1 MKASRQHTAITWLGL
16 LLGLV
21 ILLGLGQ
28 LIRFR
33 VDLTED
39 QRYSLHE
46 ATEAV
51 LDSLSED
58 IHVEILLSGED
69 LPAGMRR
76 LQRSIEEQVRTFD
89 AYSDRKISFSYL
101 DPLSLDEEDQEKF
114 ILQLADYGINPTTL
128 FVNQATG
135 QQTKLIFPGILVYTE
150 EFETGALVLKG
161 EKGMGEEQILN
172 QSIENLEFELSNAIR
187 KLTRKDM
194 GALAMIIGHEEMKE
208 DDGYGLVEALDGD
221 FEIFKVPLEQART
234 VQDLV
239 NFKIIFIQGP
249 QQAFS
254 EREIYLLDQY
264 VMQGGNLVVLSDG
277 VQVDVREAGGEGTLA
292 MPYENGLENLLFKYG
307 VRINKDLIQDL
318 NFGYFPVM
326 GGNFGDQEQLVPLP
340 WPFYIQSTRM
350 YPHPIT
356 KGLDLIYLRFAS
368 SLDTVLAPGIKKT
381 PLFFTSDLSRVITA
395 PVRVAFSDMQREP
408 DIEQFPMQNLAL
420 AYLLEGEFTSLY
432 KNRFLPEGFEQSEF
446 KESGEGKVV
455 VIGDGELFQSQ
466 SDFQSGRPLN
476 LGEDPFNQN
485 IYANRLLLRN
495 LAQYLDNP
503 EGIIASRTRSF
514 QIRPLNRVK
523 ISQERTKW
531 QLINVG
537 LPVVFL
543 LFFGGAVAAIR
554 RKKYSGKALGLA
566 R

>member
-33 VDLTED
+33 IDLTED

-51 LDSLSED
+51 LDSLRED

-89 AYSDRKISFSYL
+89 AYSDRKISFSYF
-101 DPLSLDEEDQEKF
+101 DPLSLAEEEQEEF

-128 FVNQATG
+128 FVNQAAG
-135 QQTKLIFPGILVYTE
+135 QQTKLIFPGILIYSE

-187 KLTRKDM
+187 KLTRSDM

-249 QQAFS
+249 QQAYS

-264 VMQGGNLVVLSDG
+264 VMQGGNLVILSDG

-368 SLDTVLAPGIKKT
+368 SLDTVLAPGVKKT
-381 PLFFTSDLSRVITA
+381 PLFFTSDLSRVLTA

-408 DIEQFPMQNLAL
+408 DIEQFPMQNLPL

-446 KESGEGKVV
+446 KESGKGKVV

-543 LFFGGAVAAIR
+543 LLFGGAVAAIR
-554 RKKYSGKALGLA
+554 RKKYS

>member
-1 MKASRQHTAITWLGL
+1 MKSASQNTAIYWLGL
-16 LLGLV
+16 ILGLV

-89 AYSDRKISFSYL
+89 AYSDRKISYSYF
-101 DPLSLDEEDQEKF
+101 DPLSLAEEEQEEF

-128 FVNQATG
+128 FVNQAAG
-135 QQTKLIFPGILVYTE
+135 QQTKLIFPGILIYSE

-187 KLTRKDM
+187 KLTRSDM

-368 SLDTVLAPGIKKT
+368 SLDTVLAPGVKKT
-381 PLFFTSDLSRVITA
+381 PLFFTSDLSRVLTA

-408 DIEQFPMQNLAL
+408 DIEQFPMQNLPL

-432 KNRFLPEGFEQSEF
+432 KNRFLPEGFDQSEF

-466 SDFQSGRPLN
+466 SDFQTGRPLN

-523 ISQERTKW
+523 ISQEKTKW

-543 LFFGGAVAAIR
+543 LLFGGAVAAIR
-554 RKKYSGKALGLA
+554 RKKYS

>member
-1 MKASRQHTAITWLGL
+1 MKSASQNTAVYWLGL
-16 LLGLV
+16 LLGLA
-21 ILLGLGQ
+21 ILIGLGQ

-51 LDSLSED
+51 LDSLNED

-89 AYSDRKISFSYL
+89 AYSDRKISFSYF
-101 DPLSLDEEDQEKF
+101 DPLSLAEEEQEEF

-128 FVNQATG
+128 FVNQAAG
-135 QQTKLIFPGILVYTE
+135 QQTKLIFPGILIYSE

-187 KLTRKDM
+187 KLTRSDM
-194 GALAMIIGHEEMKE
+194 GAIAMIIGHEEMKE

-326 GGNFGDQEQLVPLP
+326 GGNFGDQEQMVPLP

-356 KGLDLIYLRFAS
+356 RAWI
-368 SLDTVLAPGIKKT
+368 
-381 PLFFTSDLSRVITA
+381 
-395 PVRVAFSDMQREP
+395 
-408 DIEQFPMQNLAL
+408 
-420 AYLLEGEFTSLY
+420 
-432 KNRFLPEGFEQSEF
+432 
-446 KESGEGKVV
+446 
-455 VIGDGELFQSQ
+455 
-466 SDFQSGRPLN
+466 
-476 LGEDPFNQN
+476 
-485 IYANRLLLRN
+485 
-495 LAQYLDNP
+495 
-503 EGIIASRTRSF
+503 
-514 QIRPLNRVK
+514 
-523 ISQERTKW
+523 
-531 QLINVG
+531 
-537 LPVVFL
+537 
-543 LFFGGAVAAIR
+543 
-554 RKKYSGKALGLA
+554 
-566 R
+566 

>member
-33 VDLTED
+33 IDLTED

-51 LDSLSED
+51 LDSLRED

-89 AYSDRKISFSYL
+89 AYSDRKISFSYF
-101 DPLSLDEEDQEKF
+101 DPLSLAEEEQEEF

-128 FVNQATG
+128 FVNQAAG
-135 QQTKLIFPGILVYTE
+135 QQTKLIFPGILIYSE

-187 KLTRKDM
+187 KLTRSDM

-249 QQAFS
+249 QQAYS

-264 VMQGGNLVVLSDG
+264 VMQGGNLVILSDG

-368 SLDTVLAPGIKKT
+368 SLDTVLAPGVKKT
-381 PLFFTSDLSRVITA
+381 PLFFTSDLSRVLTA

-408 DIEQFPMQNLAL
+408 DIAQFPMQNLPL

-446 KESGEGKVV
+446 KESGKGKVV

-514 QIRPLNRVK
+514 QIRPLNRFK

-537 LPVVFL
+537 LPVVFIL
-543 LFFGGAVAAIR
+543 LFGGAVAAIR
-554 RKKYSGKALGLA
+554 RKKYS

>member
-1 MKASRQHTAITWLGL
+1 MKPASQNIVIYWLGL
-16 LLGLV
+16 ILGLV

-33 VDLTED
+33 IDLTED

-51 LDSLSED
+51 LDSLRED

-89 AYSDRKISFSYL
+89 AYSDRKISFSYF
-101 DPLSLDEEDQEKF
+101 DPLSLAEEEQEEF

-128 FVNQATG
+128 FVNQAAG
-135 QQTKLIFPGILVYTE
+135 QQTKLIFPGILIYSE

-187 KLTRKDM
+187 KLTRSDM

-264 VMQGGNLVVLSDG
+264 VMQGGNLVILSDG

-368 SLDTVLAPGIKKT
+368 SLDTVMAPGIKKT
-381 PLFFTSDLSRVITA
+381 PLFFTSDLSRVLTA

-408 DIEQFPMQNLAL
+408 DIEQFPMQNLPL

-543 LFFGGAVAAIR
+543 LLFGGAVAAIR
-554 RKKYSGKALGLA
+554 RKKYS

>member
-1 MKASRQHTAITWLGL
+1 MKPASQNIVIYWLGL
-16 LLGLV
+16 ILGLV

-33 VDLTED
+33 IDLTED

-51 LDSLSED
+51 LDSLRED

-89 AYSDRKISFSYL
+89 AYSDRKISFSYF
-101 DPLSLDEEDQEKF
+101 DPLSLAEEEQEEF

-128 FVNQATG
+128 FVNQAAG
-135 QQTKLIFPGILVYTE
+135 QQTKLIFPGILIYSE

-187 KLTRKDM
+187 KLTRSDM

-249 QQAFS
+249 QQAYS

-264 VMQGGNLVVLSDG
+264 VMQGGNLVILSDG

-368 SLDTVLAPGIKKT
+368 SLDTVLAPGVKKT
-381 PLFFTSDLSRVITA
+381 PLFFTSDLSRILTA

-408 DIEQFPMQNLAL
+408 DIAQFPMQNLPL

-543 LFFGGAVAAIR
+543 LLFGGAVAAIR
-554 RKKYSGKALGLA
+554 RKKYS

>member
-1 MKASRQHTAITWLGL
+1 MKSASQNTAIYWLGL
-16 LLGLV
+16 ILGLV

-89 AYSDRKISFSYL
+89 AYSDRKISYSYF
-101 DPLSLDEEDQEKF
+101 DPLSLAEEEQEEF
-114 ILQLADYGINPTTL
+114 ILQLADFGINPTTL
-128 FVNQATG
+128 FVNQAAG
-135 QQTKLIFPGILVYTE
+135 QQTKLIFPGILIYSE

-187 KLTRKDM
+187 KLTRSDM

-368 SLDTVLAPGIKKT
+368 SLDTVLAPGVKKT
-381 PLFFTSDLSRVITA
+381 PLFFTSDLSRVLTA

-408 DIEQFPMQNLAL
+408 DIEQFPMQNLPL

-432 KNRFLPEGFEQSEF
+432 KNRFLPEGFDQSEF

-466 SDFQSGRPLN
+466 SDFQTGRPLN

-523 ISQERTKW
+523 ISQEKTKW

-543 LFFGGAVAAIR
+543 LLFGGAVAAIR
-554 RKKYSGKALGLA
+554 RKKYS

>member
-1 MKASRQHTAITWLGL
+1 MKSASQNTAIYWLGL
-16 LLGLV
+16 ILGLV

-89 AYSDRKISFSYL
+89 AYSDRKISFSYF
-101 DPLSLDEEDQEKF
+101 DPLSLAEEEQEEF

-128 FVNQATG
+128 FVNQAAG
-135 QQTKLIFPGILVYTE
+135 QQTKLIFPGILIYSE

-187 KLTRKDM
+187 KLTRSDM

-368 SLDTVLAPGIKKT
+368 SLDTVLAPGVKKT
-381 PLFFTSDLSRVITA
+381 PLFFTSDLSRVLTA

-408 DIEQFPMQNLAL
+408 DIEQFPMQNLPL

-432 KNRFLPEGFEQSEF
+432 KNRFLPEGFDQSEF

-466 SDFQSGRPLN
+466 SDFQTGRPLN

-523 ISQERTKW
+523 ISQEKTKW

-537 LPVVFL
+537 MPVVFL
-543 LFFGGAVAAIR
+543 LLFGGAVAAIR
-554 RKKYSGKALGLA
+554 RKKYS

>member
-1 MKASRQHTAITWLGL
+1 MKPASQNIVIYWLGL
-16 LLGLV
+16 ILGLV

-33 VDLTED
+33 IDLTED

-51 LDSLSED
+51 LDSLRED

-89 AYSDRKISFSYL
+89 AYSDRKISFSYF
-101 DPLSLDEEDQEKF
+101 DPLSLAEEEQEEF

-128 FVNQATG
+128 FVNQAAG
-135 QQTKLIFPGILVYTE
+135 QQTKLIFPGILIYSE

-187 KLTRKDM
+187 KLTRSDM

-264 VMQGGNLVVLSDG
+264 VMQGGNLVILSDG

-368 SLDTVLAPGIKKT
+368 SLDTVLAPGVKKT
-381 PLFFTSDLSRVITA
+381 PLFFTSDLSRILTA

-408 DIEQFPMQNLAL
+408 DIAQFPMQNLPL

-446 KESGEGKVV
+446 KESGKGKVV

-543 LFFGGAVAAIR
+543 LLFGGAVAAIR
-554 RKKYSGKALGLA
+554 RKKYS

>member
-33 VDLTED
+33 IDLTED

-51 LDSLSED
+51 LDSLRED

-89 AYSDRKISFSYL
+89 AYSDRKISFSYF
-101 DPLSLDEEDQEKF
+101 DPLSLAEEEQEEF

-128 FVNQATG
+128 FVNQAAG
-135 QQTKLIFPGILVYTE
+135 QQTKLIFPGILIYSE

-187 KLTRKDM
+187 KLTRSDM

-249 QQAFS
+249 QQAYS

-264 VMQGGNLVVLSDG
+264 VMQGGNLVILSDG

-368 SLDTVLAPGIKKT
+368 SLDTVLAPGVKKT
-381 PLFFTSDLSRVITA
+381 PLFFTSDLSRILTA

-408 DIEQFPMQNLAL
+408 DIEQFPMQNLPL

-446 KESGEGKVV
+446 KESGKGKVV

-514 QIRPLNRVK
+514 QIRPLNRFK

-543 LFFGGAVAAIR
+543 LLFGGAVAAIR
-554 RKKYSGKALGLA
+554 RKKYS

>member
-33 VDLTED
+33 IDLTED

-51 LDSLSED
+51 LDSLRED

-89 AYSDRKISFSYL
+89 AYSDRKISFSYF
-101 DPLSLDEEDQEKF
+101 DPLSLAEEEQEEF

-128 FVNQATG
+128 FVNQAAG
-135 QQTKLIFPGILVYTE
+135 QQTKLIFPGILIYSE

-187 KLTRKDM
+187 KLTRSDM

-249 QQAFS
+249 QQAYS

-264 VMQGGNLVVLSDG
+264 VMQGGNLVILSDG

-368 SLDTVLAPGIKKT
+368 SLDTVLAPGVKKT
-381 PLFFTSDLSRVITA
+381 PLFFTSDLSRILTA

-408 DIEQFPMQNLAL
+408 DIAQFPMQNLPL

-514 QIRPLNRVK
+514 QIRPLNRFK

-531 QLINVG
+531 QLINIG

-554 RKKYSGKALGLA
+554 RKKYS

>member
-33 VDLTED
+33 IDLTED

-51 LDSLSED
+51 LDSLRED

-89 AYSDRKISFSYL
+89 AYSDRKISFSYF
-101 DPLSLDEEDQEKF
+101 DPLSLAEEEQEEF

-128 FVNQATG
+128 FVNQAAG
-135 QQTKLIFPGILVYTE
+135 QQTKLIFPGILIYSE

-187 KLTRKDM
+187 KLTRSDM

-249 QQAFS
+249 QQAYS

-264 VMQGGNLVVLSDG
+264 VMQGGNLVILSDG

-368 SLDTVLAPGIKKT
+368 SLDTVLAPGVKKT
-381 PLFFTSDLSRVITA
+381 PLFFTSDLSRILTA

-408 DIEQFPMQNLAL
+408 DIEQFPMQNLPL

-446 KESGEGKVV
+446 KESGKGKVV

-466 SDFQSGRPLN
+466 SDFQSGRPMN

-514 QIRPLNRVK
+514 QIRPLNRFK

-543 LFFGGAVAAIR
+543 LLFGGAVAAIR
-554 RKKYSGKALGLA
+554 RKKYS

>member
-33 VDLTED
+33 IDLTED

-51 LDSLSED
+51 LDSLRED

-89 AYSDRKISFSYL
+89 AYSDRKISFSYF
-101 DPLSLDEEDQEKF
+101 DPLSLAEEEQEEF

-128 FVNQATG
+128 FVNQAAG
-135 QQTKLIFPGILVYTE
+135 QQTKLIFPGILIYSE

-187 KLTRKDM
+187 KLTRSDM

-249 QQAFS
+249 QQAYS

-264 VMQGGNLVVLSDG
+264 VMQGGNLVILSDG

-368 SLDTVLAPGIKKT
+368 SLDTVLAPGVKKT
-381 PLFFTSDLSRVITA
+381 PLFFTSDLSRILTA

-408 DIEQFPMQNLAL
+408 DIAQFPMQNLPL

-446 KESGEGKVV
+446 KESGKGKVV

-543 LFFGGAVAAIR
+543 LLFGGAVAAIR
-554 RKKYSGKALGLA
+554 RKKYS

>member
-33 VDLTED
+33 IDLTED

-51 LDSLSED
+51 LDSLRED

-89 AYSDRKISFSYL
+89 AYSDRKISFSYF
-101 DPLSLDEEDQEKF
+101 DPLSLAEEEQEEF

-128 FVNQATG
+128 FVNQAAG
-135 QQTKLIFPGILVYTE
+135 QQTKLIFPGILIYSE

-187 KLTRKDM
+187 KLTRSDM

-249 QQAFS
+249 QQAYS

-264 VMQGGNLVVLSDG
+264 VMQGGNLVILSDG

-368 SLDTVLAPGIKKT
+368 SLDTVLAPGVKKT
-381 PLFFTSDLSRVITA
+381 PLFFTSDLSRVLTA

-408 DIEQFPMQNLAL
+408 DIEQFPMQNLPL

-514 QIRPLNRVK
+514 QIRPLNRFK

-543 LFFGGAVAAIR
+543 LLFGGAVAAIR
-554 RKKYSGKALGLA
+554 RKKYS

>member
-1 MKASRQHTAITWLGL
+1 MKPASQNIVIYWLGL
-16 LLGLV
+16 ILGLV

-33 VDLTED
+33 IDLTED

-51 LDSLSED
+51 LDSLRED

-89 AYSDRKISFSYL
+89 AYSDRKISFSYF
-101 DPLSLDEEDQEKF
+101 DPLSLAEEEQEEF

-128 FVNQATG
+128 FVNQAAG
-135 QQTKLIFPGILVYTE
+135 QQTKLIFPGILIYSE

-187 KLTRKDM
+187 KLTRSDM

-264 VMQGGNLVVLSDG
+264 VMQGGNLVILSDG

-368 SLDTVLAPGIKKT
+368 SLDTVLAPGVKKT
-381 PLFFTSDLSRVITA
+381 PLFFTSDLSRILTA

-408 DIEQFPMQNLAL
+408 DIAQFPMQNLPL

-432 KNRFLPEGFEQSEF
+432 KNRFLPEGSEQSEF
-446 KESGEGKVV
+446 KESGKGKVV

-543 LFFGGAVAAIR
+543 LLFGGAVAAIR
-554 RKKYSGKALGLA
+554 RKKYS

>member
-1 MKASRQHTAITWLGL
+1 MKSASQNTAIYWLGL
-16 LLGLV
+16 ILGLV

-46 ATEAV
+46 ATEVV

-89 AYSDRKISFSYL
+89 AYSDRKISFSYF
-101 DPLSLDEEDQEKF
+101 DPLSLAEEEQEEF

-128 FVNQATG
+128 FVNQAAG
-135 QQTKLIFPGILVYTE
+135 QQTKLIFPGILIYSE

-187 KLTRKDM
+187 KLTRSDM

-208 DDGYGLVEALDGD
+208 DEGYGLVEALDGD

-368 SLDTVLAPGIKKT
+368 SLDTVLAPGVKKT
-381 PLFFTSDLSRVITA
+381 PLFFTSDLSRVLTA

-408 DIEQFPMQNLAL
+408 DIEQFPMQNLPL

-432 KNRFLPEGFEQSEF
+432 KNRFLPEGFDQSEF
-446 KESGEGKVV
+446 KESGKGKVV

-466 SDFQSGRPLN
+466 SDFQTGRPLN

-485 IYANRLLLRN
+485 IYANRLLIRN

-523 ISQERTKW
+523 ISQEKTKW

-537 LPVVFL
+537 MPVVFL
-543 LFFGGAVAAIR
+543 LLFGGAVAAIR
-554 RKKYSGKALGLA
+554 RKKYS

>member
-1 MKASRQHTAITWLGL
+1 MKSASQNTAIYWLGL
-16 LLGLV
+16 ILGLV

-46 ATEAV
+46 ATEVV

-89 AYSDRKISFSYL
+89 AYSDRKISFSYF
-101 DPLSLDEEDQEKF
+101 DPLSLAEEEQEEF

-128 FVNQATG
+128 FVNQAAG
-135 QQTKLIFPGILVYTE
+135 QQTKLIFPGILIYSE

-187 KLTRKDM
+187 KLTRSDM

-368 SLDTVLAPGIKKT
+368 SLDTVLAPGVKKT
-381 PLFFTSDLSRVITA
+381 PLFFTSDLSRVLTA

-408 DIEQFPMQNLAL
+408 DIEQFPMQNLPL

-432 KNRFLPEGFEQSEF
+432 KNRFLPEGFDQSEF

-466 SDFQSGRPLN
+466 SDFQTGRPLN

-523 ISQERTKW
+523 ISQEKTKW

-543 LFFGGAVAAIR
+543 LLFGGAVAAIR
-554 RKKYSGKALGLA
+554 RKKYS

>member
-1 MKASRQHTAITWLGL
+1 MKSASQNIAIYWLGL
-16 LLGLV
+16 ILGLV
-21 ILLGLGQ
+21 ILLGLGH

-89 AYSDRKISFSYL
+89 AYSDRKISFSYF
-101 DPLSLDEEDQEKF
+101 DPLSLAEEEQEEF

-128 FVNQATG
+128 FVNQAAG
-135 QQTKLIFPGILVYTE
+135 QQTKLIFPGILIYSE

-187 KLTRKDM
+187 KLTRSDM

-368 SLDTVLAPGIKKT
+368 SLDTVLAPGVKKT
-381 PLFFTSDLSRVITA
+381 PLFFTSDLSRVLTA
-395 PVRVAFSDMQREP
+395 PIRVAFSDMQREP
-408 DIEQFPMQNLAL
+408 DIEQFPMQNLPL

-432 KNRFLPEGFEQSEF
+432 KNRFLPEGFDQSEF
-446 KESGEGKVV
+446 KESGKGKVV

-466 SDFQSGRPLN
+466 SDFQTGRPLN

-503 EGIIASRTRSF
+503 EGIIASRSRSF

-523 ISQERTKW
+523 ISQEKTKW

-537 LPVVFL
+537 MPVVFL
-543 LFFGGAVAAIR
+543 LLFGGAVAAIR
-554 RKKYSGKALGLA
+554 RKKYS

>member
-1 MKASRQHTAITWLGL
+1 MKSASQNTAIYWLGL
-16 LLGLV
+16 ILGLV

-89 AYSDRKISFSYL
+89 AYSDRKISFSYF
-101 DPLSLDEEDQEKF
+101 DPLSLAEEEQEEF

-128 FVNQATG
+128 FVNQAAG
-135 QQTKLIFPGILVYTE
+135 QQTKLIFPGILIYSE

-187 KLTRKDM
+187 KLTRSDM

-249 QQAFS
+249 QQAYS

-264 VMQGGNLVVLSDG
+264 VMQGGNLVILSDG

-368 SLDTVLAPGIKKT
+368 SLDTVLAPGVKKT
-381 PLFFTSDLSRVITA
+381 PLFFTSDLSRILTA

-408 DIEQFPMQNLAL
+408 DIEQFPMQNLPL

-446 KESGEGKVV
+446 KESGKGKVV

-543 LFFGGAVAAIR
+543 LLFGGAVAAIR
-554 RKKYSGKALGLA
+554 RKKYS

>member
-1 MKASRQHTAITWLGL
+1 MKSASQNTAVYWLGL
-16 LLGLV
+16 LLGLA
-21 ILLGLGQ
+21 ILIGLGQ

-51 LDSLSED
+51 LDSLNED

-89 AYSDRKISFSYL
+89 AYSDRKISFSYF
-101 DPLSLDEEDQEKF
+101 DPLSLAEEEQEEF

-128 FVNQATG
+128 FVNQAAG
-135 QQTKLIFPGILVYTE
+135 QQTKLIFPGILIYSE

-187 KLTRKDM
+187 KLTRSDM
-194 GALAMIIGHEEMKE
+194 GAIAMIIGHEEMKE

-326 GGNFGDQEQLVPLP
+326 GGNFGDQEQMVPLP

-368 SLDTVLAPGIKKT
+368 SLDTVLAPGVKKT
-381 PLFFTSDLSRVITA
+381 PLFFTSDLSRVLTA

-408 DIEQFPMQNLAL
+408 DIEQFPMQNLPL

-432 KNRFLPEGFEQSEF
+432 KNRFLPEGFDQSGF
-446 KESGEGKVV
+446 KESGRGKVV

-466 SDFQSGRPLN
+466 SDFQTGRPLN

-514 QIRPLNRVK
+514 QVRQLNRVK
-523 ISQERTKW
+523 ISQEKTKW

-543 LFFGGAVAAIR
+543 LLFGGAVAAIR
-554 RKKYSGKALGLA
+554 RKKYS

>member
-1 MKASRQHTAITWLGL
+1 MKSASQNTAIYWLGL
-16 LLGLV
+16 ILGLV

-69 LPAGMRR
+69 LPAGIRR

-89 AYSDRKISFSYL
+89 AYSDRKISFSYF
-101 DPLSLDEEDQEKF
+101 DPLSLAEEEQEEF

-128 FVNQATG
+128 FVNQAAG
-135 QQTKLIFPGILVYTE
+135 QQTKLIFPGILIYSE

-187 KLTRKDM
+187 KLTRSDM

-221 FEIFKVPLEQART
+221 FEIFKVPLDQART

-254 EREIYLLDQY
+254 EREIYLLDQF

-277 VQVDVREAGGEGTLA
+277 VKVDVREAGGEGTLA

-368 SLDTVLAPGIKKT
+368 SLDTVLAPGVKKT
-381 PLFFTSDLSRVITA
+381 PLFFTSDLSRVLTA

-408 DIEQFPMQNLAL
+408 DIEQFPMQNLPL

-432 KNRFLPEGFEQSEF
+432 KNRFLPEGFDQSEF

-466 SDFQSGRPLN
+466 SDFQTGRPLN

-485 IYANRLLLRN
+485 IFANRLLLRN

-523 ISQERTKW
+523 ISQEKTKW

-537 LPVVFL
+537 MPVVFL
-543 LFFGGAVAAIR
+543 LLFGGAVAAIR
-554 RKKYSGKALGLA
+554 RKKYS

>member
-1 MKASRQHTAITWLGL
+1 MKASSQHSAIYWLGL
-16 LLGLV
+16 ILGLV

-89 AYSDRKISFSYL
+89 AYSDRKISFSYF
-101 DPLSLDEEDQEKF
+101 DPLSLAEEEQEEL

-135 QQTKLIFPGILVYTE
+135 QQTKLIFPGILIYSE

-187 KLTRKDM
+187 KLTRSDM

-307 VRINKDLIQDL
+307 IRINKDLIQDL

-350 YPHPIT
+350 YSHPIT

-381 PLFFTSDLSRVITA
+381 PLFFTSDLSRVLTA

-408 DIEQFPMQNLAL
+408 DIQQYPLQNLPL

-554 RKKYSGKALGLA
+554 RKKYSG
-566 R
+566 

>member
-1 MKASRQHTAITWLGL
+1 
-16 LLGLV
+16 
-21 ILLGLGQ
+21 
-28 LIRFR
+28 
-33 VDLTED
+33 
-39 QRYSLHE
+39 
-46 ATEAV
+46 
-51 LDSLSED
+51 
-58 IHVEILLSGED
+58 
-69 LPAGMRR
+69 
-76 LQRSIEEQVRTFD
+76 
-89 AYSDRKISFSYL
+89 
-101 DPLSLDEEDQEKF
+101 
-114 ILQLADYGINPTTL
+114 
-128 FVNQATG
+128 
-135 QQTKLIFPGILVYTE
+135 
-150 EFETGALVLKG
+150 
-161 EKGMGEEQILN
+161 
-172 QSIENLEFELSNAIR
+172 
-187 KLTRKDM
+187 M

-249 QQAFS
+249 QQAYS

-264 VMQGGNLVVLSDG
+264 VMQGGNLVILSDG

-368 SLDTVLAPGIKKT
+368 SLDTVMAPGIKKT
-381 PLFFTSDLSRVITA
+381 PLFFTSDLSRVLTA

-408 DIEQFPMQNLAL
+408 DIAQFPMQNLPL

-446 KESGEGKVV
+446 KESGKGKVV

-543 LFFGGAVAAIR
+543 LLFGGAVAAIR
-554 RKKYSGKALGLA
+554 RKKYS